1 MEQFPESRAC
11 ARYYCTYSCVWAF
24 HTRTTIT
31 MNLEIVLSVLLF
43 FSAICYAMLGMR
55 LIGGKREV
63 GSLPIGATF
72 IVIGFWVLGG
82 AIELV
87 ASNFLV
93 FSIGRT
99 GHFLGTAFVPVAI
112 LICFREYTG
121 AQTSGTIIAT
131 LLIVPVLSVLVAAT
145 NVVHEFMWYL
155 PATNEA
161 GEFLARPG
169 KWGPWFLFLHA
180 PYSYAVFGIG
190 VLTLIMHS
198 TAVAPAHR
206 RGLFLLAGS
215 AVAPAIAIAA
225 YDIGI
230 GPDTISTVPL
240 VFSGLLPIYAWL
252 VIGEQ
257 IIEFSPLAYE
267 TVYQNMQDPVVV
279 VDDQERII
287 GLNRGAELMLDV
299 AESDA
304 LRESLDAVFGE
315 EVPEIHEALDTGKP
329 QKMLTITGRFLH
341 LQVSPISTN
350 KAAARTGRVL
360 MFRDVSDVEKAQ
372 REVRSSERLLRTLV
386 DHSVNG
392 IIRMRWVDED
402 EKKKLRCI
410 FANAAAGRYLNTD
423 PEEMID
429 LTASGLMELAS
440 SGMNPRDSEDLLEQF
455 LEAADNGDVIDTETR
470 IGLDSTQKWLRL
482 IGEPVGDDVAV
493 TFVDITDRKAK
504 EIQMESIAW
513 SDPLTGVLN
522 RRGFERDAA
531 KRLSESADN
540 ATGALLFIDLNEFKQ
555 INDRCGHEVG
565 DQLLTIAAERLQTS
579 LRSNDIIGR
588 PGGDEFVALV
598 PDVKPKVA
606 EKLAAR
612 LTRRLEEPYIVGSE
626 TLHCAASIGLALYP
640 EHANTLTG
648 LLRVAD
654 QAMYVA
660 KARCRGVSDISDT
673 DLLEKAG

>member
-1 MEQFPESRAC
+1 M
-11 ARYYCTYSCVWAF
+11 
-24 HTRTTIT
+24 
-31 MNLEIVLSVLLF
+31 MNLEIALSVLLF
-43 FSAICYAMLGMR
+43 FSAFCYGLLGMR
-55 LIGGKREV
+55 LIGSKREV

-72 IVIGFWVLGG
+72 IVIGIWVMGG

-87 ASNFLV
+87 APNFLV

-99 GHFLGTAFVPVAI
+99 GHFFGTALVPVLL

-121 AQTSGTIIAT
+121 ADTSKTMAAA
-131 LLIVPVLSVLVAAT
+131 LLIVPVISVFVAAS

-169 KWGPWFLFLHA
+169 RWGPWFLFLHA
-180 PYSYAVFGIG
+180 PYSYAVFGLAL
-190 VLTLIMHS
+190 LTLVMHS

-206 RGLFLLAGS
+206 RGLFMLAAS
-215 AVAPAIAIAA
+215 AVAPAIAIGA
-225 YDIGI
+225 YDLGI
-230 GPDTISTVPL
+230 GPNTISTVPL
-240 VFSGLLPIYAWL
+240 VFAGLLPVYAWL

-287 GLNRGAELMLDV
+287 GLNHGAELMLNV

-304 LRESLDAVFGE
+304 LRESLDEVFGE

-329 QKMLTITGRFLH
+329 QRMLTNTGRFLH

-372 REVRSSERLLRTLV
+372 REVRSSEKLLRTLV

-402 EKKKLRCI
+402 EKKSLRCI
-410 FANAAAGRYLNTD
+410 FANAAAGRYLSTD
-423 PEEMID
+423 PEAMID
-429 LTASGLMELAS
+429 LTASGLLQLAS
-440 SGMNPRDSEDLLEQF
+440 SGMDPRDSEDFQGQF
-455 LEAADNGDVIDTETR
+455 LEAAENGDVIDTETR
-470 IGLDSTQKWLRL
+470 VGLDMTQKWLRV

-493 TFVDITDRKAK
+493 TFVDITDKKAK

-531 KRLSESADN
+531 KRLSDSDDN

-565 DQLLTIAAERLQTS
+565 DQLLTIAAERLRTS
-579 LRSNDIIGR
+579 LRSHDIIGR

-606 EKLAAR
+606 EKLASR

-648 LLRVAD
+648 LLRAAD
-654 QAMYVA
+654 QAMYRA
-660 KARCRGVSDISDT
+660 KARCRGVSEISDS

>member
-1 MEQFPESRAC
+1 
-11 ARYYCTYSCVWAF
+11 
-24 HTRTTIT
+24 

-43 FSAICYAMLGMR
+43 FSSVCYGLLGMR
-55 LIGGKREV
+55 LISGKREV
-63 GSLPIGATF
+63 GSLPVGAVF
-72 IVIGFWVLGG
+72 IIIAVWVLGG
-82 AIELV
+82 AVELV
-87 ASNFLV
+87 APNFLV

-99 GHFLGTAFVPVAI
+99 GHFFGTAFVPVAI

-121 AQTSGTIIAT
+121 AQTSRTMIAT
-131 LLIVPVLSVLVAAT
+131 LLIAPVLSVVIAAT
-145 NVVHEFMWYL
+145 NVIHEFMWYL
-155 PATNEA
+155 PATNDA
-161 GEFLARPG
+161 GEFLTRPLQ
-169 KWGPWFLFLHA
+169 WGPWFLFLHA
-180 PYSYAVFGIG
+180 PYSYAVFGLG
-190 VLTLIMHS
+190 VLTLVMHS

-215 AVAPAIAIAA
+215 AIVPAIAIAA
-225 YDIGI
+225 YDMGI
-230 GPDTISTVPL
+230 GPDTVSTIPL
-240 VFSGLLPIYAWL
+240 VFAGLLPIYAWL

-267 TVYQNMQDPVVV
+267 TVFQNMQDPVVV

-287 GLNRGAELMLDV
+287 GLNHGAELMLNV
-299 AESDA
+299 LESDA
-304 LRESLDAVFGE
+304 LRESLDSVFGE

-329 QKMLTITGRFLH
+329 QKMLTNTGRFLH

-350 KAAARTGRVL
+350 KAAARNGRVL

-392 IIRMRWVDED
+392 IIRMRWVEED
-402 EKKKLRCI
+402 EKKRLRCI
-410 FANAAAGRYLNTD
+410 FANAAAVRYLNAD
-423 PEEMID
+423 PEEMTE
-429 LTASGLMELAS
+429 LTASGLMQLAS
-440 SGMNPRDSEDLLEQF
+440 SGMDPCDSEDLQEQF
-455 LEAADNGDVIDTETR
+455 LTAAENGEVIDTEAR
-470 IGLDSTQKWLRL
+470 VGLNSTQKWLRV
-482 IGEPVGDDVAV
+482 IGEPVGEDVAV
-493 TFVDITDRKAK
+493 TFVDITDKKAK

-531 KRLSESADN
+531 RRLSDSDDN
-540 ATGALLFIDLNEFKQ
+540 ATGALLFIDLNDFKQ

-565 DQLLTIAAERLQTS
+565 DELLTIAAERLRTS
-579 LRSNDIIGR
+579 LRSHDIIGR

-598 PDVKPKVA
+598 PDVTSKVA
-606 EKLAAR
+606 GKLAAR
-612 LTRRLEEPYIVGSE
+612 LTRRLEETYIVGSE

-648 LLRVAD
+648 LLRAAD

-660 KARCRGVSDISDT
+660 KARCRGVTDISDT